1 MQVAAASGCCR
12 SAWRAWLNV
21 VSVLAVQCSHH
32 TGKVRYAGK
41 PCRLGN
47 KNVLR
52 VRTVYSRYAPHAVNA
67 VALKRRDLPQLH
79 GGRAQRFFH
88 EEERGA
94 IHSYLLRDLTHGHG
108 PEDRMLGCA

>member
-1 MQVAAASGCCR
+1 MSVGGMYGTVRAHHPRRAQSSRKPAVEQAPRSHSHSTMQVAAASGRCR

-32 TGKVRYAGK
+32 KGKERYAGK

-67 VALKRRDLPQLH
+67 VALERRDLP
-79 GGRAQRFFH
+79 
-88 EEERGA
+88 
-94 IHSYLLRDLTHGHG
+94 
-108 PEDRMLGCA
+108 